1 MRKKFECYEIWRPN
15 IPDNGCN
22 KQCKECKEKQSINFK
37 DMSRDK
43 PTGWAL
49 LVVAFFFAIVFQI
62 SFNVWGID
70 LNGNE
75 VTKPILIFLPQI
87 LLLLG
92 IIIYKFTKD

>member
-43 PTGWAL
+43 PTGWADY
-49 LVVAFFFAIVFQI
+49 VAIWCIAILPTNTFRCMEYTRS
-62 SFNVWGID
+62 SFIN
-70 LNGNE
+70 LQK
-75 VTKPILIFLPQI
+75 TRIL
-87 LLLLG
+87 
-92 IIIYKFTKD
+92 